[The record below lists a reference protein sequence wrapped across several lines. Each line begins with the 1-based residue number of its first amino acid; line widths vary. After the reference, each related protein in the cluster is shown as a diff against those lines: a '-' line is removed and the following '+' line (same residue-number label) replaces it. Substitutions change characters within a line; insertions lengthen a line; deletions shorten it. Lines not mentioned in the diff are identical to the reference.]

1 EFENFFRQTAFAND
15 FLGLD
20 ILEAR
25 QRQLPPEKT
34 EKRFGLRRFL
44 FQLNLAH
51 TSPILKFARLDHIK
65 HDDRSGR
72 TQHAARRVIERAFDF
87 LALVDDD
94 QELAAVAFF
103 E

>member
-1 EFENFFRQTAFAND
+1 
-15 FLGLD
+15 
-20 ILEAR
+20 
-25 QRQLPPEKT
+25 
-34 EKRFGLRRFL
+34 
-44 FQLNLAH
+44 LAH

-65 HDDRSGR
+65 HGDRPGR